1 MNLMRQVYLWVC
13 LLFLFISS
21 ASAQQPGIEENVR
34 FLNYLMESKQFED
47 AIYLSKQLLQQPG
60 YNMHAPAYYAGFAHY
75 NLRQLDS
82 AALYLGQVPESN
94 NFYYKSRFFQ
104 GLSLAYVN
112 KYKEAEQVFTQLQ
125 PADSVLQELQIFEKA
140 GMALLQKDYQTFD
153 TLSKQFTY
161 KYFPYSKQETNMAGY
176 REQLLKVKRRSPV
189 IAGLLSAVVPGT
201 GKIYAGQL
209 GQGVAI
215 FLQSSIFAL
224 QAWEGY
230 RKDGP
235 RSARFL
241 IYSGLFT
248 IFYIGNVW
256 GSVLSVQIKR
266 QEMYERINN
275 QIVFDMHIPLRTIF
289 N

>member
-1 MNLMRQVYLWVC
+1 MQIHCICLKVFLIVLMYVPVH
-13 LLFLFISS
+13 
-21 ASAQQPGIEENVR
+21 AQTVSTEENVR
-34 FLNYLMESKQFED
+34 FLNYLMESKQFDD
-47 AIYLSKQLLQQPG
+47 AIFLSKQLYNQPE
-60 YNMHAPAYYAGFAHY
+60 YQLYAPSYYAGYAHY

-82 AALYLGQVPESN
+82 AAFYLGQVPQQSN
-94 NFYYKSRFFQ
+94 FFLKSKFFQ
-104 GLSLAYVN
+104 GLSLAYLN
-112 KYKEAEQVFTQLQ
+112 KSTEAQQVFTSIPTQ
-125 PADSVLQELQIFEKA
+125 DSVLSELRIFEQA
-140 GMALLQKDYQTFD
+140 GMALLQKDYKSFD
-153 TLSKQFTY
+153 TLSRQFTY
-161 KYFPYSKQETNMAGY
+161 RYYPYAKQEASLLDY
-176 REQLLKVKRRSPV
+176 RQQLLKVKRRSPV
-189 IAGLLSAVVPGT
+189 VAGLLSAALPGA
-201 GKIYAGQL
+201 GKVYAGQL

-215 FLQSSIFAL
+215 FLQNTIFAL

-248 IFYIGNVW
+248 VFYIGNVW

-275 QIVFDMHIPLRTIF
+275 QILFDMHIPLRTIF

>member
-1 MNLMRQVYLWVC
+1 MNRIHHAC
-13 LLFLFISS
+13 LRVFLVLLLYVP
-21 ASAQQPGIEENVR
+21 AWAQTTETEENVR
-34 FLNYLMESKQFED
+34 FLNYLMESKQFDD
-47 AIYLSKQLLQQPG
+47 AIFLSRQLISLPAYQN
-60 YNMHAPAYYAGFAHY
+60 YAPAYYTGFAHY

-82 AALYLGQVPESN
+82 AAWYLGQVPQQSN
-94 NFYYKSRFFQ
+94 HFMKSRFFQ
-104 GLSLAYVN
+104 GLSLAYLN
-112 KYKEAEQVFTQLQ
+112 KNKEATQVFSGLTPQ
-125 PADSVLQELQIFEKA
+125 DSLLLELQAFEKA
-140 GMALLQKDYQTFD
+140 GMALLQKEYAMFD

-161 KYFPYSKQETNMAGY
+161 RYYPYSKQESSLLDY
-176 REQLLKVKRRSPV
+176 RQQLQKVKRRSPV
-189 IAGLLSAVVPGT
+189 VAGLLSAILPGA
-201 GKIYAGQL
+201 GKVYAGQL

-215 FLQSSIFAL
+215 FLQNSIFAL

-248 IFYIGNVW
+248 VFYIGNVW

-275 QIVFDMHIPLRTIF
+275 QILFDMHIPLRTIF

>member
-1 MNLMRQVYLWVC
+1 MNPIHHVC
-13 LLFLFISS
+13 LRVFLVLLLNVPVC
-21 ASAQQPGIEENVR
+21 AQTTETEENVR
-34 FLNYLMESKQFED
+34 FLNYLMESKQFDD
-47 AIYLSKQLLQQPG
+47 AIFLSRQLISQPA
-60 YNMHAPAYYAGFAHY
+60 YKNYAPAYYAGFAHY

-82 AALYLGQVPESN
+82 AALYLGQVPQQSS
-94 NFYYKSRFFQ
+94 FYIKSRFFQ
-104 GLSLAYVN
+104 GISLAYLN
-112 KYKEAEQVFTQLQ
+112 KNTEATQVFSGITF
-125 PADSVLQELQIFEKA
+125 PDSLLSELKAFEKS
-140 GMALLQKDYQTFD
+140 GMALLQKEYATFD

-161 KYFPYSKQETNMAGY
+161 RYYPYSKQESSLLDY
-176 REQLLKVKRRSPV
+176 RQQLLKVKRRSPIV
-189 IAGLLSAVVPGT
+189 AGLLSAALPGA
-201 GKIYAGQL
+201 GKVYAGQL

-215 FLQSSIFAL
+215 FLQNSIFAL

-275 QIVFDMHIPLRTIF
+275 QILFDMHIPLRTIF